1 MRGAHIKKRQVN
13 PDPVY
18 KSRSLGRFITGVMKH
33 GKKSLAEN
41 LVYSAL
47 EKINEDKKEA
57 LLVFDLA
64 MRNVMPKQEVRSRRV
79 GGATY
84 QIPYPVK
91 HDRSEALAIRWIVS
105 AARNRK
111 GKPFDEKLAMEL
123 LEAKTGTGPAVKKR
137 DDVHRMADA
146 NRAFS
151 HFRF

>member
-1 MRGAHIKKRQVN
+1 
-13 PDPVY
+13 
-18 KSRSLGRFITGVMKH
+18 
-33 GKKSLAEN
+33 
-41 LVYSAL
+41 
-47 EKINEDKKEA
+47 
-57 LLVFDLA
+57 
-64 MRNVMPKQEVRSRRV
+64 MPKQEVRSRRV

-146 NRAFS
+146 NRAFA